1 MDEREVR
8 QRLTDIKASA
18 LSLQHLYEKIQRSI
32 RQAAVAG
39 ATWEQIGDALG
50 MSGEV
55 ARERFE
61 AAGPQRIFSNW
72 VLSLGRKP

>member
-8 QRLTDIKASA
+8 QRLTDINASA
-18 LSLQHLYEKIQRSI
+18 LSLQHQYENIQQSM

-39 ATWEQIGDALG
+39 ATREQIGDALG

-55 ARERFE
+55 ARERLE
-61 AAGPQRIFSNW
+61 GAGPQRIFSE
-72 VLSLGRKP
+72 